1 MSMEQLTVYF
11 GVDPGW
17 KNGGFTVCVDG
28 NPKNLIAYNLNDT
41 AEFLDH
47 LREYKGFDRQII
59 LEEIPFYVGKNIP
72 SSTGVKLGFSAGLIE
87 GIALGENIPL
97 HKVKPKK
104 WQGGLSGLKGTSG
117 AERKRILRGHAA
129 RLYPHL
135 SPTLR
140 TCDAILITN
149 FFINNN

>member
-1 MSMEQLTVYF
+1 MSTIIETPMEQLIVYF

-41 AEFLDH
+41 AEFLEH
-47 LREYKGFDRQII
+47 LREYKGFDRRII

-72 SSTGVKLGFSAGLIE
+72 SSTGVKLGFSCWVNRRYT
-87 GIALGENIPL
+87 LGENIPL

-104 WQGGLSGLKGTSG
+104 WQAGFSGLK
-117 AERKRILRGHAA
+117 ERVEPNEKEYYAA
-129 RLYPHL
+129 TPPGSTLTYPQHCEQA
-135 SPTLR
+135 TQ
-140 TCDAILITN
+140 
-149 FFINNN
+149 F